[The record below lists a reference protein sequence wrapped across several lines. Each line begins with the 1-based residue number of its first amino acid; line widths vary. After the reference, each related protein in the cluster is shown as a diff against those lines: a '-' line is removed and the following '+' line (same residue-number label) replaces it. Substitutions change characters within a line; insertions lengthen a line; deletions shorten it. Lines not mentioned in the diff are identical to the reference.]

1 MKDYCYYVW
10 VIFIALGL
18 ATLCL
23 LAGNDL
29 NAEVT
34 LQVIPEKI
42 VLSPGLIKEP
52 VQFKG
57 SGFKPKELIVIEIV
71 PPPELQII
79 GVTKGE
85 LVGLAQATCDELGNF
100 LASMAPTATLNWF
113 FQVGWTVALQPDF
126 KQAKPLPPGKYEILV
141 TGMESGFVGRS
152 VLEILSPPKK
162 ES

>member
-1 MKDYCYYVW
+1 MKDYCHYMW
-10 VIFIALGL
+10 VIFIVLGL
-18 ATLCL
+18 GTLCL
-23 LAGNDL
+23 LTGHDL

-42 VLSPGLIKEP
+42 VLSPGLMKEP

-57 SGFKPKELIVIEIV
+57 SGFKPKELIVIEMV
-71 PPPELQII
+71 PPPGLEII

-85 LVGLAQATCDELGNF
+85 LVGLAQAPCDELGNF
-100 LASMAPTATLNWF
+100 QASMAPTATLNWF
-113 FQVGWTVALQPDF
+113 FQVGWVASQPDF

-141 TGMESGFVGRS
+141 TGMESGFAGRS
-152 VLEILSPPKK
+152 VLEILPPPKK